1 MMTYEIIKNA
11 EIPSKGHGGR
21 LSIYPFASLDVGD
34 GFDAPR
40 DMGKYANGKDKRR
53 NSMAA
58 SATSYV
64 KRRNTS
70 AKFTVRILDENT
82 IRCVRIA

>member
-1 MMTYEIIKNA
+1 MTYEIIKNA
-11 EIPSKGHGGR
+11 EIPTKRRAGR

-40 DMGKYANGKDKRR
+40 DMGKYPNGKDRRR
-53 NSMAA
+53 NSMAV
-58 SATSYV
+58 SAISYV
-64 KRRNTS
+64 KRHNTS